1 MIDGSDSSIRNL
13 KLILYCF
20 EWLAGLKINFHKSE
34 VFVFGVE
41 QIEKEKM
48 ANMPNCKLGDLPL
61 KYLGIPVSDRYLSME
76 AFFAYYSKEAKE
88 TGSIER
94 DISYI
99 RRQTDSYQYMPE

>member
-61 KYLGIPVSDRYLSME
+61 KYLGISVSDRHLSMG
-76 AFFAYYSKEAKE
+76 AFLPITQKKLK
-88 TGSIER
+88 R
-94 DISYI
+94 LD
-99 RRQTDSYQYMPE
+99 P